1 MLEVLFI
8 FTKAF
13 NENLNWVT
21 VAKEEYLVVEES
33 EGSNGKM
40 PFWRGCWSQG
50 WVQTGELTNNLSK
63 TKLISPPSKQ
73 KISLPP
79 KPIQTKKTP
88 RKQTKNSSKTPQN
101 KQKATKEIKT
111 QRKTWNPTKAVLRSQ
126 AYVHAG
132 QVTRGLFWQWFYCA
146 SIKVILVLRDFLNVF
161 SISCLSLRWIDCTG
175 KVLLVLKL
183 SAKGFFFHE
192 SPVRN
197 ANTEWNIAWVI

>member
-63 TKLISPPSKQ
+63 TKPISPPSKQ
-73 KISLPP
+73 KISLLL

-126 AYVHAG
+126 A
-132 QVTRGLFWQWFYCA
+132 CA
-146 SIKVILVLRDFLNVF
+146 CRASNKRFFLTVILLCKHKGDFGTKRFSQCIFNFLPFLTLNR
-161 SISCLSLRWIDCTG
+161 LYR
-175 KVLLVLKL
+175 
-183 SAKGFFFHE
+183 
-192 SPVRN
+192 
-197 ANTEWNIAWVI
+197 